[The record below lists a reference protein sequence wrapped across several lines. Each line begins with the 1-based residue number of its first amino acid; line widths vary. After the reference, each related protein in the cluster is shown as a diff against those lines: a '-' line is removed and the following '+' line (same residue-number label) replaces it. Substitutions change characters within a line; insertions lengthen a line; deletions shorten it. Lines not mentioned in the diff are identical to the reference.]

1 MFFGPSA
8 SDAKQSDRPELKTST
23 RSSALIILSSAV
35 QSTRIF
41 QRSHSAASF
50 GRPVKVLVDSKAAAA
65 CEPIEVELVSRER

>member
-23 RSSALIILSSAV
+23 RSSALIIRSSAV
-35 QSTRIF
+35 QSTRIS
-41 QRSHSAASF
+41 QRSYSAASF
-50 GRPVKVLVDSKAAAA
+50 GRPEKELVDSNAAAA